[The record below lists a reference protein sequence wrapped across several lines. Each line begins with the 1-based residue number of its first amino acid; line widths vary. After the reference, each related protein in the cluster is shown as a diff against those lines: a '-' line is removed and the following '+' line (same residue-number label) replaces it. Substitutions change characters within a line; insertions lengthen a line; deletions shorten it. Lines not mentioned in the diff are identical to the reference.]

1 LWEPLEFGAG
11 LPLPR
16 NEAAAKYGGFSQL
29 KRGWTYKALNR
40 LIQGGSADQTKQA
53 MVSLYDEGFLP
64 MIQVHDEVDV
74 SVENEKQAEKIKE
87 IMQTCVNLN
96 VPSVV
101 DYEKGAS
108 WGEIK

>member
-1 LWEPLEFGAG
+1 
-11 LPLPR
+11 
-16 NEAAAKYGGFSQL
+16 
-29 KRGWTYKALNR
+29 
-40 LIQGGSADQTKQA
+40 
-53 MVSLYDEGFLP
+53 
-64 MIQVHDEVDV
+64 MIHVHDEVDI

-87 IMQTCVNLN
+87 IMQTCVELN